1 MIYYLMAF
9 LKDVKKAA
17 SVLQVLDCRVVIVKT
32 FVTLFSM
39 MKLYVFILA
48 DIALGKGIIMYIFF

>member
-1 MIYYLMAF
+1 MAF